1 MKTKRPEKRLKMSS
15 FIDDEAVEVS
25 DESDEGEIE
34 SKLIIYFILFLMLKL
49 FCSKGSYL

>member
-25 DESDEGEIE
+25 DESDEGDIE
-34 SKLIIYFILFLMLKL
+34 SKLIIYFIFDVEIV
-49 FCSKGSYL
+49 FF

>member
-1 MKTKRPEKRLKMSS
+1 MSS

-34 SKLIIYFILFLMLKL
+34 SKLLIYFIFDVKIVFFSRM
-49 FCSKGSYL
+49 